1 MCGTWHVSKGWYFPG
16 EGWQLTCV
24 FLYFKMEF
32 FIAFIFSMIYWQ
44 QESLERKAL
53 KAFIWIDKEK
63 RLNIGK

>member
-1 MCGTWHVSKGWYFPG
+1 MIPRVDIFLVKVDNLHVF
-16 EGWQLTCV
+16 

-63 RLNIGK
+63 RLNFGQ